1 MPQAEDASPSAH
13 KMTTSTVDKMW
24 TFKHHKMT
32 TSTVDKMWTFKH
44 HKMTT
49 R

>member
-1 MPQAEDASPSAH
+1 
-13 KMTTSTVDKMW
+13 MTTSTVDKMW

-44 HKMTT
+44 HTCGLSNTT
-49 R
+49 K